1 MWQDL
6 TREMSLLH
14 QELEKSN
21 MNMELLD
28 LRSLLHEHIL
38 DLITSVKSQMMEYDS
53 LVYICFICTL
63 IFENKHA
70 A

>member
-1 MWQDL
+1 
-6 TREMSLLH
+6 
-14 QELEKSN
+14 

-28 LRSLLHEHIL
+28 LRGLLHEHIL

-53 LVYICFICTL
+53 LVYVSSICTL